1 VVHRCQYFIGAAA
14 ADCVCVSCVC
24 VCTGVQTLMVINA
37 VPVAIVDGK
46 KLAELAGTNMLHKK
60 K

>member
-1 VVHRCQYFIGAAA
+1 MIYMSICL
-14 ADCVCVSCVC
+14 

-46 KLAELAGTNMLHKK
+46 KLAELAGTDMLHTLHR
-60 K
+60 